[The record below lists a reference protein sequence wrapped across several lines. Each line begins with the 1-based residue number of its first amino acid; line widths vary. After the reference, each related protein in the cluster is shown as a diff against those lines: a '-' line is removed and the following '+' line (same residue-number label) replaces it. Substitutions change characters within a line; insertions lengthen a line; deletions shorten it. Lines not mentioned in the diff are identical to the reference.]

1 MFDLKSF
8 DPTTLVVLAALNPA
22 VIVVAFWMGLKA
34 DQWQKLI
41 VAALA
46 SSLAGFFAA
55 LFCNI
60 RRCDPCLQHWRRGG
74 HRSFADYFRFVL
86 GHCRLSS
93 GQTPAATRAKPALNS
108 INVGKR
114 LECRHGDLRLGFAR
128 SGC

>member
-46 SSLAGFFAA
+46 SSLAGFLLLYFAIFVGA
-55 LFCNI
+55 IHASSIGGEGGIVLLQIIFGLFWAI
-60 RRCDPCLQHWRRGG
+60 AGYLLAKRRRQ
-74 HRSFADYFRFVL
+74 
-86 GHCRLSS
+86 
-93 GQTPAATRAKPALNS
+93 
-108 INVGKR
+108 
-114 LECRHGDLRLGFAR
+114 LERNQR
-128 SGC
+128 